1 MNHSTSLH
9 MRKSLLHDVLDGA
22 VQQFAI
28 WRERAR
34 ERQLLAQLS
43 DRELRDIRL
52 SRQQA
57 QVEASKPFWKS

>member
-1 MNHSTSLH
+1 MNHTTSLH
-9 MRKSLLHDVLDGA
+9 MRKPLFHNVLEGA
-22 VQQFAI
+22 VQQFTV

-52 SRQQA
+52 NRQQA
-57 QVEASKPFWKS
+57 QFEASKPFWKP